1 MPAQVLKERLALTG
15 FSDRKRLVHR
25 WGGDAVAALPEVFR
39 MTVGQLGIVPFD
51 AERLKRPHIL
61 RERPR
66 ATEPGGEIVDLLDGK
81 HAQTEWF

>member
-1 MPAQVLKERLALTG
+1 MTG
-15 FSDRKRLVHR
+15 FSDGKHLVHG
-25 WGGDAVAALPEVFR
+25 WGGDPVAALPEVLR
-39 MTVGQLGIVPFD
+39 MALGQVGIVPFD

-66 ATEPGGEIVDLLDGK
+66 AAKPGVEIVDLLDSK